1 MMALPPHV
9 QDKMHTI
16 EQQSQRATDL
26 IQQILDFS
34 RQSVLERH
42 PLDLLPFMTELT
54 RLLQRTLPEHI
65 QIELNSTEEAYLIHA
80 DHSRIQQVIM
90 NLAVNAGDAMPE
102 GGHLQFSLRT
112 VHVKDPKPL
121 FAGELPPGE
130 WVLIEVADSGSGI
143 PQEVLQRI
151 FEPFFTTKEV
161 GRGTGL
167 GLAQVH
173 GIVQQHDGCIDV
185 ETREGQGTTFS
196 LYFPILE
203 TGERNA
209 ILPATVSLPQGHG
222 QLILL
227 VEDDLATRQAL
238 IDSLAL
244 LNYRVIQA
252 ANGREALT
260 ILDTRAN
267 EIGLVLSD
275 MVMPEMGGVALTH
288 AMRQQKLPIPIILMS
303 GHPLEKEWQASEQL
317 DLAGLLPKPPSLIKL
332 SRLLAKALST

>member
-1 MMALPPHV
+1 
-9 QDKMHTI
+9 
-16 EQQSQRATDL
+16 
-26 IQQILDFS
+26 
-34 RQSVLERH
+34 
-42 PLDLLPFMTELT
+42 
-54 RLLQRTLPEHI
+54 
-65 QIELNSTEEAYLIHA
+65 
-80 DHSRIQQVIM
+80 
-90 NLAVNAGDAMPE
+90 
-102 GGHLQFSLRT
+102 
-112 VHVKDPKPL
+112 
-121 FAGELPPGE
+121 
-130 WVLIEVADSGSGI
+130 
-143 PQEVLQRI
+143 
-151 FEPFFTTKEV
+151 
-161 GRGTGL
+161 
-167 GLAQVH
+167 
-173 GIVQQHDGCIDV
+173 V

-303 GHPLEKEWQASEQL
+303 GHPLEKGSQELEQL
-317 DLAGLLPKPPSLIKL
+317 DLAGLLPKPPSLIRL
-332 SRLLAKALST
+332 SRLLAKALAS